1 MMPSTTGHRP
11 DRQLRPHACVPR
23 GRTGSFEV
31 LGRFDH
37 SDLRGCNLLVG

>member
-11 DRQLRPHACVPR
+11 DRQLRPNAHTKLD
-23 GRTGSFEV
+23 RTGSFEV